1 MKNDNT
7 NHNSTNTNSKFRLF
21 ASGLVLLAIS
31 LSLGVFLS
39 GKRPDKMPTKEAK
52 VEESI
57 PAQPEVNEEAKVI
70 VGSSVADEFRE
81 RHNRA
86 LSPEAREDNRR
97 KLWEQNFPYKPT
109 YDPAV
114 TVTADMISDDPK
126 SEDLYA
132 VTTHSELENFFKNEN
147 RLSPQFEQFYRI
159 LEKHG
164 RTANPAAIANAFSCL
179 QDYYRALDHDPE
191 EIVLQSNGQPSM
203 VRVPSKTGGRDTW
216 RPDTWGKRRESF
228 KEGIASTLCGYQDWP
243 PQHHEDWSED
253 LALSV
258 AEELIRDVPN
268 MADIA
273 YAGYFAGSHTERY
286 RKSLKVGEP
295 LMTPYVGYQAAYE
308 EVEDERHRRLNEAW
322 AKQREKKMRPRG
334 IRADG
339 TLINAEGEPI
349 IANKNSFGGFMSDG
363 QTFTLQRGE
372 DGRMMLSPEA
382 MKALN
387 EQSGNKPPLQ
397 QDANSPQI
405 SEEEWRLQEAQ
416 RMLEEAAQQQQ

>member
-1 MKNDNT
+1 MKKDNT
-7 NHNSTNTNSKFRLF
+7 NPKSMNGTRYTVVLCI
-21 ASGLVLLAIS
+21 ALVICAF
-31 LSLGVFLS
+31 LGVFLS
-39 GKRPDKMPTKEAK
+39 GNRSAKTPPKEAK
-52 VEESI
+52 VEEVI
-57 PAQPEVNEEAKVI
+57 PAQPEALKETNVI
-70 VGSSVADEFRE
+70 GGSSVAAEFRE

-126 SEDLYA
+126 SEDLHA

-159 LEKHG
+159 LEKHD
-164 RTANPAAIANAFSCL
+164 RTANPAAVANAFSCL
-179 QDYYRALDHDPE
+179 QDYYQTLDHDPE

-203 VRVPSKTGGRDTW
+203 VRVRSKTGGRDTW
-216 RPDTWGKRRESF
+216 RPTTWGERRESY
-228 KEGIASTLCGYQDWP
+228 KEGIASALCRYQDWP
-243 PQHHEDWSED
+243 PQYHEDWSEER
-253 LALSV
+253 AFSV
-258 AEELIRDVPN
+258 AEELIQDVSN

-273 YAGYFAGSHTERY
+273 YAGYFGGDYSDRY
-286 RKSLKVGEP
+286 RQSLKVGDS
-295 LMTPYVGYQAAYE
+295 LMTPYVGHQAAYE
-308 EVEDERHRRLNEAW
+308 EVEAERHRRLNEAW

-339 TLINAEGEPI
+339 TLVNAVGEPI
-349 IANKNSFGGFMSDG
+349 MASEGSFGGFMANG
-363 QTFTLQRGE
+363 QRFDLQEME
-372 DGRMMLSPEA
+372 DGRIRLSPEA

-387 EQSGNKPPLQ
+387 EQSGNKPPPQ

-416 RMLEEAAQQQQ
+416 RMLEEAARQ

>member
-1 MKNDNT
+1 MRKNNTTKNDNM
-7 NHNSTNTNSKFRLF
+7 NPNSTNSKFNLF
-21 ASGLVLLAIS
+21 ASGLVLLAIG
-31 LSLGVFLS
+31 LSLGGFLS
-39 GKRPDKMPTKEAK
+39 GKRSEKATKEAK
-52 VEESI
+52 VEE
-57 PAQPEVNEEAKVI
+57 AKKEANVI
-70 VGSSVADEFRE
+70 DGFDAAAEFRE
-81 RHNRA
+81 WHNRA

-126 SEDLYA
+126 SEDLHA

-147 RLSPQFEQFYRI
+147 RFSPQFEQFYRI
-159 LEKHG
+159 LERHG
-164 RTANPAAIANAFSCL
+164 RTTNPAAVANAFSNL
-179 QDYYRALDHDPE
+179 QDYYQALDHDPE
-191 EIVLQSNGQPSM
+191 EIVLQSNGDPVLQ
-203 VRVPSKTGGRDTW
+203 RVPSTTGGRDTW
-216 RPDTWGKRRESF
+216 RPMTWGEMRESCRR
-228 KEGIASTLCGYQDWP
+228 GVSGAINNPQDWP
-243 PQHHEDWSED
+243 PQHHEQWTVEYSRSIAD
-253 LALSV
+253 
-258 AEELIRDVPN
+258 ELIRDVSN

-273 YAGYFAGSHTERY
+273 YAGYFADSHSDRY
-286 RKSLKVGEP
+286 RQSLKVGEP

-308 EVEDERHRRLNEAW
+308 EVEAKRHRRLNEAW

-363 QTFTLQRGE
+363 QAFTLQRGE

-382 MKALN
+382 MKALD
-387 EQSGNKPPLQ
+387 EQSGNNPPPQ

-405 SEEEWRLQEAQ
+405 SKEEWRIQEATEQ
-416 RMLEEAAQQQQ
+416 LQ

>member
-1 MKNDNT
+1 MKNNNTMKNDNM
-7 NHNSTNTNSKFRLF
+7 NPNSTNSKFKLF
-21 ASGLVLLAIS
+21 AAGLVLLAIS
-31 LSLGVFLS
+31 LSLSVFFS
-39 GKRPDKMPTKEAK
+39 GNRSEKAPTKEAK
-52 VEESI
+52 GEETI
-57 PAQPEVNEEAKVI
+57 PAQSETQKEAKVI
-70 VGSSVADEFRE
+70 DGFDAAAEFRE

-114 TVTADMISDDPK
+114 TVTVDMISDDPK

-203 VRVPSKTGGRDTW
+203 VRVRSKTGERDTW
-216 RPDTWGKRRESF
+216 RPTTWGERRESY
-228 KEGIASTLCGYQDWP
+228 KEGIASALCGYQDWP
-243 PQHHEDWSED
+243 PQHHEDWSEE

-258 AEELIRDVPN
+258 AEELIRDVSN

-308 EVEDERHRRLNEAW
+308 EVEGERHKRLNEAW

-339 TLINAEGEPI
+339 TLVNADGKPI
-349 IANKNSFGGFMSDG
+349 MANKNSFGGFMSNG

-387 EQSGNKPPLQ
+387 EQSGNKPPPQL
-397 QDANSPQI
+397 DANPPAQT
-405 SEEEWRLQEAQ
+405 EEE
-416 RMLEEAAQQQQ
+416 

>member
-1 MKNDNT
+1 MRKNNNT
-7 NHNSTNTNSKFRLF
+7 APNSSSG
-21 ASGLVLLAIS
+21 ASRILA
-31 LSLGVFLS
+31 LGVALTIGVWLVILIS
-39 GKRPDKMPTKEAK
+39 GKRTEENPTTAKETSTAEREANKEA
-52 VEESI
+52 
-57 PAQPEVNEEAKVI
+57 NVI
-70 VGSSVADEFRE
+70 GGSSVAAEFRE

-109 YDPAV
+109 YDPAA

-132 VTTHSELENFFKNEN
+132 VTIHSELENFFKNEN
-147 RLSPQFEQFYRI
+147 RFSPQFEQFYRI

-164 RTANPAAIANAFSCL
+164 RTANPAAVANAFSNL

-191 EIVLQSNGQPSM
+191 EIVLQSNGKPSM

-216 RPDTWGKRRESF
+216 RPTTWGERRESYRR
-228 KEGIASTLCGYQDWP
+228 GVSGAINNPQDWP
-243 PQHHEDWSED
+243 PQHHEQWTVEYSRSIAD
-253 LALSV
+253 
-258 AEELIRDVPN
+258 ELIRDVPN

-273 YAGYFAGSHTERY
+273 YAGYFAGSHSERY
-286 RKSLKVGEP
+286 RKSLKVGDS

-308 EVEDERHRRLNEAW
+308 EVEAERHRGLNEAW
-322 AKQREKKMRPRG
+322 AKQRERKMRPRG

-339 TLINAEGEPI
+339 TLVNAAGEPI
-349 IANKNSFGGFMSDG
+349 MASEGSFGGCFMANG
-363 QTFTLQRGE
+363 QRFDLQEME
-372 DGRMMLSPEA
+372 DGRIRLSPEA

-387 EQSGNKPPLQ
+387 EQSGNKPPPQ
-397 QDANSPQI
+397 RDANSPQI

-416 RMLEEAAQQQQ
+416 RMLEESAQQQQ

>member
-1 MKNDNT
+1 MRKNNTTKNDNM
-7 NHNSTNTNSKFRLF
+7 NPNSTNSKFNLF
-21 ASGLVLLAIS
+21 ASGLVLLAIG
-31 LSLGVFLS
+31 LSLGGFLS
-39 GKRPDKMPTKEAK
+39 GKRSEKAPKEAK
-52 VEESI
+52 VEE
-57 PAQPEVNEEAKVI
+57 ANKEAKVI
-70 VGSSVADEFRE
+70 DGFDAAAEFRE

-114 TVTADMISDDPK
+114 TVTANMISDDPE

-147 RLSPQFEQFYRI
+147 WLSPQFEQFYRI

-164 RTANPAAIANAFSCL
+164 RTENPAAIANAFSCL
-179 QDYYRALDHDPE
+179 QDYYQALDHDPE

-203 VRVPSKTGGRDTW
+203 VRVPSTTSGRDTW
-216 RPDTWGKRRESF
+216 RPTTWGERRESY
-228 KEGIASTLCGYQDWP
+228 KEGIASALCRYQDWP
-243 PQHHEDWSED
+243 PQHHEDWSEER
-253 LALSV
+253 AFSV
-258 AEELIRDVPN
+258 AEELIRDVSN

-308 EVEDERHRRLNEAW
+308 EVESKRHRRLNEAW

-339 TLINAEGEPI
+339 TLVNAAGEPI
-349 IANKNSFGGFMSDG
+349 MVNEGSFGGFMANG
-363 QTFTLQRGE
+363 QRFDLQRGE

-382 MKALN
+382 MKALD
-387 EQSGNKPPLQ
+387 EQSGNNPPPQ

-405 SEEEWRLQEAQ
+405 SEEERRLQEVL
-416 RMLEEAAQQQQ
+416 RMLEEAVQQQQ